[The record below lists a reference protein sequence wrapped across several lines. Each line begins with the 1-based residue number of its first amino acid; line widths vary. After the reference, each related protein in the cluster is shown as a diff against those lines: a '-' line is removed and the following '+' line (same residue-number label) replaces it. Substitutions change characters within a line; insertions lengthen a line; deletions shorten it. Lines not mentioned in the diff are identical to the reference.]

1 MSNKLLHTNTYSQ
14 RQLLL
19 AYGHAMPS
27 NLLLCGDIALFGIS
41 AFGTGALRV
50 APATFVA
57 HRSSVPIFR
66 GDPPLLKE

>member
-1 MSNKLLHTNTYSQ
+1 MSTKLLHTNTYRQ
-14 RQLLL
+14 RHLLL

-27 NLLLCGDIALFGIS
+27 NLLLCGDIGIS
-41 AFGTGALRV
+41 AFGSGALRL

-57 HRSSVPIFR
+57 HRRSVPIFR